1 VCPKAFRQPSWSKQT
16 VSAQEPLA
24 APGTSPCHCF
34 ISVEQHNI
42 SLTMTTRLLLLVA
55 RASLYLLLP
64 VFFILLLFAQSQ
76 TEVNHQDYI
85 GKTELMHVAK
95 AGDATRVEALITAG
109 ADVNLTSKTG
119 RTPLIYAIPWRRTQV
134 AEALIQAG
142 ADLNIAVQ

>member
-1 VCPKAFRQPSWSKQT
+1 
-16 VSAQEPLA
+16 
-24 APGTSPCHCF
+24 
-34 ISVEQHNI
+34 
-42 SLTMTTRLLLLVA
+42 
-55 RASLYLLLP
+55 
-64 VFFILLLFAQSQ
+64 
-76 TEVNHQDYI
+76 
-85 GKTELMHVAK
+85 MHVAK